1 MSRTFLS
8 KYESYSKICIQCHDN
23 PDADALASGYAL
35 FKYYSSKGIETSL
48 IYGGV
53 NRITKPNLKMM
64 CEKLEIPVEFAPT
77 LPECDLLITVDCR
90 YGESNVTHF
99 DAKKVAVIDHH
110 ESDRDPDDD
119 CYIRSNLA
127 SCSTIVWDMLVQEGY
142 DIEDDSQ
149 LSTALYYGLYTDSN
163 AFEELFQRN
172 SRKKRKQKE
181 RKDLTK
187 EPADSA
193 PAK

>member
-110 ESDRDPDDD
+110 ESDRDPDDID
-119 CYIRSNLA
+119 TNAEDHIADETRYRILEIHSA
-127 SCSTIVWDMLVQEGY
+127 SSSGAAVGIG
-142 DIEDDSQ
+142 
-149 LSTALYYGLYTDSN
+149 
-163 AFEELFQRN
+163 
-172 SRKKRKQKE
+172 
-181 RKDLTK
+181 
-187 EPADSA
+187 
-193 PAK
+193 

>member
-1 MSRTFLS
+1 MVWLPVNSNTVALSETERFMSRTFLS

-48 IYGGV
+48 IYGGP

-64 CEKLEIPVEFAPT
+64 CEKLEIPVEYAAT

-110 ESDRDPDDD
+110 ESMVPSLLLP
-119 CYIRSNLA
+119 C
-127 SCSTIVWDMLVQEGY
+127 
-142 DIEDDSQ
+142 
-149 LSTALYYGLYTDSN
+149 
-163 AFEELFQRN
+163 
-172 SRKKRKQKE
+172 
-181 RKDLTK
+181 
-187 EPADSA
+187 
-193 PAK
+193 